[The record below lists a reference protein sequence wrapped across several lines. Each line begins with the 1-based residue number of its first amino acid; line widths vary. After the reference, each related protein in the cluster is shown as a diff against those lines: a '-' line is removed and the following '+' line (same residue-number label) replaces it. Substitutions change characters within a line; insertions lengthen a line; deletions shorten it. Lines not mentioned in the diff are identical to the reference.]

1 MGVFQQPAVDT
12 VRCPAPTGSRR
23 RMRST
28 PGIRHCFREGRNLRP
43 GRSQGKKLD
52 RMVFREGG
60 ERHGQGG
67 NSPARVRPALQ
78 LTIDRIQRAIR
89 HIKNL
94 VVRRERLI
102 LHEFGNSVLRLG
114 DAGCLIEGSLLT

>member
-12 VRCPAPTGSRR
+12 VRCPVPTGSRR
-23 RMRST
+23 RIRST
-28 PGIRHCFREGRNLRP
+28 PSIRHCFREGR
-43 GRSQGKKLD
+43 SQGEKLD

-60 ERHGQGG
+60 ERHGQVGE
-67 NSPARVRPALQ
+67 SPARVRPALQ